1 MNGHYGGRRI
11 ILCNIGADAFLGEM
25 LFDRRYGLNQPLTDS
40 RNMRKPTR
48 ITVLR

>member
-1 MNGHYGGRRI
+1 MAI
-11 ILCNIGADAFLGEM
+11 TAAEEFFFAILGLVHSWGEI
-25 LFDRRYGLNQPLTDS
+25 LSDRRYGLNQPLTDS